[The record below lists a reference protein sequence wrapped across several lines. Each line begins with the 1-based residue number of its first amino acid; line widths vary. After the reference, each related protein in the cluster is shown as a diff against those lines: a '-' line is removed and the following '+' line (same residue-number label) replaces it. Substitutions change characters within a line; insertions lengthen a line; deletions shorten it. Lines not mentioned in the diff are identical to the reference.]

1 METVATH
8 AGTVIAS
15 GNKQVKVKMEVISA
29 CASCEAH
36 ARCTFSEKKDKIVD
50 IDTPDWRQ
58 YTPGDQVTVI
68 INSGHGLLAVLI
80 AYVLPALLILAV
92 FSLLYALRLPELWIA
107 LATLLSVGVYCFVLY
122 LCRHRLQRK
131 FTFRLQKND
140 AGMHAQP

>member
-8 AGTVIAS
+8 AGTVIAAS
-15 GNKQVKVKMEVISA
+15 DNRVKVQMQVISA

-36 ARCTFSEKKDKIVD
+36 AHCTFSEKKDKIVD
-50 IDTPDWRQ
+50 IDTPDWQQ
-58 YTPGDQVTVI
+58 YAPGDRVTVI

-92 FSLLYALRLPELWIA
+92 FALLYALHFPELWIA
-107 LATLLSVGVYCFVLY
+107 LITLLAVGLYGLILY

-131 FTFRLQKND
+131 FTFRLKKED
-140 AGMHAQP
+140 